1 MSKHVRH
8 AGKLIAAV
16 GVAVALTGRSALE
29 GQEIVQTSV
38 SLSRNQSTLVVEL
51 ADGGSREL
59 SLARGT
65 LYIDGAKAGTFPVG
79 GGLERAWREFLRDG
93 SEDLQGAWATLK
105 EFEAAETEA
114 GALTAIL
121 ETVEPL
127 VSEAAASEVV
137 ANVSPPAPPEVPA
150 QVEAPTAPGQIV
162 EGGLVVQLSELEGL
176 SRSLGRIGLA
186 PGLSR
191 VLNGDLKPPLRIVV
205 EADRYYLPEGAHLEE
220 SLILVE
226 TDGVIAGSVA
236 GNVLIAEGSLLI
248 EPTAEIA
255 GNVVSI
261 ESDVQNLGGL
271 IGGAIREVDDF
282 SPVIIS
288 PRPRAAPAQVA
299 RTSVTRHIANGMGS
313 LLRTVAMYMLLCFL
327 GFLVVYFFRG
337 HLETVS
343 DTVSYSFG
351 RAFLTGLFAEI
362 LVAPILVVLLV
373 LVLTWI
379 AIPFYVLG
387 VVLAAILG
395 YLAVAHAAGENLT
408 RRRYP
413 SWATRLRRANSYYY
427 VLNGLGVLLA
437 LFAAASVAEMAH
449 PILGWAYGL
458 LIAAAIILSWV
469 AGTAGFGAVLLSRA
483 GTQRRFARPREVPAL
498 SVDSFSSLRPSGR
511 RTGTSR
517 SRSTGLENDN
527 EI

>member
-8 AGKLIAAV
+8 AGKLLTAL
-16 GVAVALTGRSALE
+16 GVAVALAGQTRLE

-38 SLSRNQSTLVVEL
+38 SLSRNQSTLVLEL
-51 ADGGSREL
+51 ADGESREL
-59 SLARGT
+59 SLTRGT
-65 LYIDGAKAGTFPVG
+65 LYIDGAESGTFTEG
-79 GGLERAWREFLRDG
+79 GALERAWREFLRNS
-93 SEDLQGAWATLK
+93 SEDFQGAWAVLT
-105 EFEAAETEA
+105 EFEAKEVEA

-127 VSEAAASEVV
+127 VSAVA
-137 ANVSPPAPPEVPA
+137 ANVSPPAPPAPPEAPA

-162 EGGLVVQLSELEGL
+162 EGGLVVLLSELEGL

-186 PGLSR
+186 PGLSQ

-226 TDGVIAGSVA
+226 TDAVIAGSVA

-248 EPTAEIA
+248 EPTADIA

-261 ESDVQNLGGL
+261 ESDVQNLGG
-271 IGGAIREVDDF
+271 IIRGAIREVDDF
-282 SPVIIS
+282 APVIVS
-288 PRPRAAPAQVA
+288 PRPRIVVPVEV
-299 RTSVTRHIANGMGS
+299 RTTSVARHIANGMGS

-387 VVLAAILG
+387 VALAATLG

-427 VLNGLGVLLA
+427 VVNGLGVLLA
-437 LFAAASVAEMAH
+437 LFAAASVAEMAN

-458 LIAAAIILSWV
+458 LIAAAVILSWV

-483 GTQRRFARPREVPAL
+483 GTQRKFARPREVPAL
-498 SVDSFSSLRPSGR
+498 SVDSFRSLRPSGR
-511 RTGTSR
+511 RTGASR
-517 SRSTGLENDN
+517 PRSTDLEDDR

>member
-8 AGKLIAAV
+8 AVKLLTAL
-16 GVAVALTGRSALE
+16 GVAVALAGQTRLE

-38 SLSRNQSTLVVEL
+38 SLSRNQSTLVLEL
-51 ADGGSREL
+51 ADGESREF
-59 SLARGT
+59 SLTRGT
-65 LYIDGAKAGTFPVG
+65 LYIDGAEAGTFTEG
-79 GGLERAWREFLRDG
+79 GALERAWREFLRNS
-93 SEDLQGAWATLK
+93 SEDFQGAWAVLT
-105 EFEAAETEA
+105 EFEAKEAEA

-127 VSEAAASEVV
+127 VTAVA
-137 ANVSPPAPPEVPA
+137 ANVSPPAPPEAPA

-176 SRSLGRIGLA
+176 SRSLRRIGLA
-186 PGLSR
+186 PSLSR
-191 VLNGDLKPPLRIVV
+191 VLNGDLKLPLRIVV
-205 EADRYYLPEGAHLEE
+205 EADRYYLPEGAHLEG

-248 EPTAEIA
+248 EPTADIA

-261 ESDVQNLGGL
+261 ESDVRNLGG
-271 IGGAIREVDDF
+271 IIRGAIREIDDF
-282 SPVIIS
+282 APVIVS
-288 PRPRAAPAQVA
+288 PRPRVVVPVEV
-299 RTSVTRHIANGMGS
+299 RTTSVARHIANGMGS

-387 VVLAAILG
+387 VALAAILG

-449 PILGWAYGL
+449 PILAWAYGL
-458 LIAAAIILSWV
+458 LIASAVILSWV

-483 GTQRRFARPREVPAL
+483 GTQRKFARPREVPAL

-511 RTGTSR
+511 RTGALR
-517 SRSTGLENDN
+517 PRSTDLEDHH

>member
-1 MSKHVRH
+1 MFKQVRH
-8 AGKLIAAV
+8 AGKLLTAL
-16 GVAVALTGRSALE
+16 GVAVALGGQTPLQ

-38 SLSRNQSTLVVEL
+38 SLSGNQSTLVVEL
-51 ADGGSREL
+51 ADGGSREF
-59 SLARGT
+59 SLTRGT
-65 LYIDGAKAGTFPVG
+65 LYIDGAEAGTFTAG
-79 GGLERAWREFLRDG
+79 GALERAWREFLRNSSGDF
-93 SEDLQGAWATLK
+93 QGAWAELT
-105 EFEAAETEA
+105 EFEAAEVEA
-114 GALTAIL
+114 GALATIL
-121 ETVEPL
+121 ETLEPL
-127 VSEAAASEVV
+127 VTAAAASEVT
-137 ANVSPPAPPEVPA
+137 ASTPAPPEAPA
-150 QVEAPTAPGQIV
+150 QVEAPAAPGEIV

-205 EADRYYLPEGAHLEE
+205 EADRYYLPEGTHLEE

-248 EPTAEIA
+248 EPTAHIA

-261 ESDVQNLGGL
+261 ESDVQNLGGI

-282 SPVIIS
+282 APVIIS
-288 PRPRAAPAQVA
+288 PRPRVVVEVPS
-299 RTSVTRHIANGMGS
+299 TSVARHIANGMGS

-362 LVAPILVVLLV
+362 LVAPIFVVLLV

-387 VVLAAILG
+387 VALAAILG

-458 LIAAAIILSWV
+458 LIAAAVILSWV

-483 GTQRRFARPREVPAL
+483 GTQRKFARPREVPAL

-511 RTGTSR
+511 RTGASR
-517 SRSTGLENDN
+517 PRSTDLENDH